1 MKNFLYVFVF
11 LMINFNLVFNQE
23 SQVDS
28 NNTQKVEQQENSN
41 NETQKVEP
49 QDNSNKET
57 EKVEQQFNLNNGT
70 EVEQQETPELLVEEF
85 NDFQEWE
92 MGYPIEEEFEIQNNE
107 VYNMNDFNNINNFDS
122 NDYQNIANYV
132 KKQYEDYEQNIEI
145 QAQNNNEYEDNI
157 ARNWIFIFSFSLFVC
172 IALFLYNIYKC
183 YFKKIVFQKPEET
196 KTYSKELQ
204 KVNENDDDDININI
218 N

>member
-41 NETQKVEP
+41 NETQKVEQ

-57 EKVEQQFNLNNGT
+57 EKVEQQYNLNNGT

-145 QAQNNNEYEDNI
+145 QAQNNNEYEDKV
-157 ARNWIFIFSFSLFVC
+157 AKNWIFIFSFSLLVC
-172 IALFLYNIYKC
+172 IALFLYNIFKC
-183 YFKKIVFQKPEET
+183 YKKTIVQKPEDT
-196 KTYSKELQ
+196 RTYSKELQ
-204 KVNENDDDDININI
+204 NANGTDDDDININI

>member
-1 MKNFLYVFVF
+1 MFAFVVFIFNFCF
-11 LMINFNLVFNQE
+11 VFNQE
-23 SQVDS
+23 
-28 NNTQKVEQQENSN
+28 EQQIISN
-41 NETQKVEP
+41 T
-49 QDNSNKET
+49 ET
-57 EKVEQQFNLNNGT
+57 EMIEL
-70 EVEQQETPELLVEEF
+70 QEAPEFFFEEF
-85 NDFQEWE
+85 DELQNWENFEEDYFLNEDSYDFNDL
-92 MGYPIEEEFEIQNNE
+92 
-107 VYNMNDFNNINNFDS
+107 NDFNDINNLDYNNFDS
-122 NDYQNIANYV
+122 NDYQNIVNYV
-132 KKQYEDYEQNIEI
+132 KKQNEEFEKNIEI